1 MADGTTETA
10 VNSAEMNA
18 ILELGAWPGHWIGGY
33 LSPCEHVQEEENQFI
48 DRKPFVLLHSN
59 WRDAPFHVGPF
70 PGDSVHHTT
79 TVGKQN
85 KLQSKQQTGIMLSF
99 RASIAFTHG
108 FRATRTKLSAV
119 DLSFFGLHLVLSAH
133 SRELGAFPIRNCS
146 SGFLHRKVWKS
157 ERNLHVWKSMKNS
170 T

>member
-1 MADGTTETA
+1 MP
-10 VNSAEMNA
+10 SWS
-18 ILELGAWPGHWIGGY
+18 LGRGQGIGLGGH
-33 LSPCEHVQEEENQFI
+33 LSPCEHVQEENQFI

-99 RASIAFTHG
+99 RPSIAFTHG
-108 FRATRTKLSAV
+108 FSCYTKLSAV
-119 DLSFFGLHLVLSAH
+119 DFSTFGLHLVLSAH

-170 T
+170 ALWCHQVSLLL